1 MSPKT
6 YLRILQG
13 GLIASL
19 LAILLVF
26 KELLFPYITS
36 KQLPFNII
44 MEFLLV
50 IWVVFLMRYPQY
62 RPKKNLISYGLIAY
76 FLAILASCVVSID
89 FNLSFWGDA
98 ERMLGFFHLA
108 HFLIFYFIVITAFRT
123 WQDWRTLFLSSVVVA
138 TIVSLNG
145 LLGSQQYSTIGNTAY
160 VSGYLIFNIYFIIL
174 LFFRSSNKSARWLY
188 LIPFLIMLIE
198 FWKMRTSGAI
208 IGLGASFLLLFLLLG
223 LSHVNKKIRRGS
235 LVAFLAS
242 IALLVFIF
250 SQSQAAWFQNSF
262 LRNLTSQKATFQTRL
277 ISWQAAAK
285 DFKNHPI
292 FGNGFG
298 NYSTTFDKYFDSKFY
313 NYATSDTYFDRAHN
327 NLVEIASTTGS
338 VGLLAYLSIFV
349 AAFYYLWREFRLNG
363 KRVGGHDAGG
373 LNNLEIIIIVSLISA
388 YFIQNLAIFDSFS
401 TFLGLM
407 VILGF
412 VYWLNFRR
420 HYPAVNDEPENAIFT
435 IKSDKAEA
443 MLLIG
448 LLIFAYIF
456 ANHYNFKT
464 LKLFKG
470 TIDAYVEV
478 ASGRLIS
485 GIDKYSDILEGAPME
500 RDSRVTLINMIA
512 SNPTLLTS
520 VNSQSAGEILD
531 YTIDLARLNVAYN
544 PYDSMMQMQLAQVL
558 DAAARYYY
566 NDLEKF
572 NIYSGEAMQAIDR
585 SIEATPGRA
594 TVYFI
599 KSHMHV
605 SRGEIDEAVE
615 VLEKGISLN
624 PNYYEGHCRLANLFL
639 LTSEEK
645 GVYDDRLDS
654 SLQNCL
660 DKGRVSGSIS
670 ENLLKLAANY
680 YSEKKDYQKAAEFS
694 EHLAE
699 VSEPSAEIWNNVA
712 RLYFIIGEKDKA
724 ESAFSK
730 ALDIDPSVLD
740 SWVEFKSYVEENRKE
755 FE

>member
-6 YLRILQG
+6 YLRVLQG
-13 GLIASL
+13 GVIVSL

-50 IWVVFLMRYPQY
+50 IWAVFLMRYPQY
-62 RPKKNLISYGLIAY
+62 RPKKNLIGYGLIAY
-76 FLAILASCVVSID
+76 FLAILASCAVSVD

-108 HFLIFYFIVITAFRT
+108 HFLIFYFVIITAFRT
-123 WQDWRTLFLSSVVVA
+123 WQDWRTLFLSSISIA

-145 LLGSQQYSTIGNTAY
+145 LLGSQRYSTIGNTAY

-174 LFFRSSNKSARWLY
+174 LFFRANNKSTRWLY
-188 LIPFLIMLIE
+188 LIPFLIMIIE
-198 FWKMRTSGAI
+198 FWQMKTSGAI

-235 LVAFLAS
+235 LVAFLVS
-242 IALLVFIF
+242 IAILVFIF
-250 SQSQAAWFQNSF
+250 SQNQAAWFQNSF
-262 LRNLTSQKATFQTRL
+262 LRNLTFQKATFQTRL

-285 DFKNHPI
+285 DFNNHPI

-298 NYSTTFDKYFDSKFY
+298 NYSETFDKYFDSKFY
-313 NYATSDTYFDRAHN
+313 DYTTSDTYFDRAHN
-327 NLVEIASTTGS
+327 NLIEITSTTGIF
-338 VGLLAYLSIFV
+338 GLLTYLSIFIAV
-349 AAFYYLWREFRLNG
+349 LYYLWREFRLNG
-363 KRVGGHDAGG
+363 KRTGGHDAGG

-420 HYPAVNDEPENAIFT
+420 YYPAVEEDSSNAIFT
-435 IKSDKAEA
+435 IKSDRGETT
-443 MLLIG
+443 LLII
-448 LLIFAYIF
+448 LLIVAYIF

-464 LKLFKG
+464 LKMFKG
-470 TIDAYVEV
+470 TIYAYVDIT
-478 ASGRLIS
+478 SGELIK
-485 GIDKYSDILEGAPME
+485 GIQKHSDILEGAPME
-500 RDSRVTLINMIA
+500 RDSRVSIISVIS
-512 SNPTLLTS
+512 SNPGLLTS
-520 VNSQSAGEILD
+520 INSQSAGEILD
-531 YTIDLARLNVAYN
+531 YTIGLARINVNEN
-544 PYDSMMQMQLAQVL
+544 PNDSMMQMHLAQIA
-558 DAAARYYY
+558 DIAARYYY

-572 NIYSGEAMQAIDR
+572 NIYSTEAMQAMDR
-585 SIEATPGRA
+585 SIEASPGRA

-599 KSHMHV
+599 KSHIHV
-605 SRGEIDEAVE
+605 SRGEINEAVSA
-615 VLEKGISLN
+615 LEKGISLN

-639 LTSEEK
+639 LTAGEDK
-645 GVYDDRLDS
+645 NYDDRLDD

-660 DKGRVSGSIS
+660 GKGRSSSAIS
-670 ENLLKLAANY
+670 DNLLKLATNY
-680 YSEKKDYQKAAEFS
+680 YSEKKDYKKAAEFS

-699 VSEPSAEIWNNVA
+699 TSEPNAEIWNNVA
-712 RLYFIIGEKDKA
+712 RLYFIIGEKERA
-724 ESAFSK
+724 ENAFNK
-730 ALDIDPSVLD
+730 ALDLDPSIIE
-740 SWVEFKSYVEENRKE
+740 SWVEFKNYVEENRKE